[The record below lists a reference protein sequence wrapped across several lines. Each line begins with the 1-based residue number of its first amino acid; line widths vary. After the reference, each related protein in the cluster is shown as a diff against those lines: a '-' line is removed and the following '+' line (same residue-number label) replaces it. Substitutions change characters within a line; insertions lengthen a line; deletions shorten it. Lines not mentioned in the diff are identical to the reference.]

1 MKTRN
6 FLGAALLGLAYSF
19 SAAAQVA
26 VPGATP
32 MSTTP
37 GGVAAP
43 IGTGVVV
50 PGQPGVTGS
59 TTGVLPSG
67 GVAPG
72 GATVPI
78 GTTSGTLNTVSPA
91 GGTLYGSP
99 LPTNTPAGT
108 MSTTPGAT
116 TPGNTTRR
124 TTTGRGTSTT
134 KARP

>member
-19 SAAAQVA
+19 SANAQVA
-26 VPGATP
+26 VPGAAP

-37 GGVAAP
+37 GGMATP
-43 IGTGVVV
+43 TGTGAVV

-59 TTGVLPSG
+59 VLPSG
-67 GVAPG
+67 GVAPA
-72 GATVPI
+72 GAAVPL
-78 GTTSGTLNTVSPA
+78 GTMPGTSNTTT

-116 TPGNTTRR
+116 GSSTQR
-124 TTTGRGTSTT
+124 TTGRRTSTT